1 MSNQLTGSRG
11 PMVVRDLAGG
21 LGTFARGTLV
31 FPATVNVADPV
42 GLTDNEVAQLSV
54 DSAGRLRVLA
64 SPASGAVFPVTP
76 SVLADS
82 LLVTGRAVAP
92 AAGAAIATIVAP
104 AAGTYD
110 IELRVNY
117 DAGAPAAAEINNFEF
132 REGAAVV
139 GSIIASP
146 VLHTNVASKVRLR
159 RVLDGVTNISV
170 NATGAGTAA
179 VGYSAEISAIRIA

>member
-1 MSNQLTGSRG
+1 MIARELQGGGGSRG
-11 PMVVRDLAGG
+11 
-21 LGTFARGTLV
+21 LGTIV
-31 FPATVNVADPV
+31 FPATVNLADPV
-42 GLTDNEVAQLSV
+42 GLTDNDLSLLSI
-54 DSAGRLRVLA
+54 DTAGRLRTLA
-64 SPASGAVFPVTP
+64 TPASGAVFPVTP
-76 SVLADS
+76 SVLVDS
-82 LLVTGRAVAP
+82 LLVTGRVVAP
-92 AAGAAIATIVAP
+92 GAGAVIATIAAP

-139 GSIIASP
+139 GSIVASP